1 MYDLI
6 IVGGGPAGLTAAV
19 YALHK
24 RLETLLISQDLG
36 GKINYHLQLKGM
48 EGHEIITGGDVVEK
62 FKRQLEYLD
71 FAHQLDRVTKVTA
84 RDRHLAVLTQSGR
97 CYEARSVIIATGVT
111 PQRLD
116 VPGERCLLGRGLS
129 YSAISHAQVFIEKE
143 VALLGSSERAL
154 RGAAEL
160 AEIAKR
166 VHLFLPERSEM
177 DSPLGQKLRI
187 HPQVKVYEDAEVCE
201 IRGDQFVEGILVRYR
216 GKMQEIP
223 VDGLFIELG
232 LVPNSQL
239 AADLGITDSAGRI
252 MVDAKCVT
260 RCPGIFAAGDV
271 TDTFIE
277 QVLIAVGE
285 GAKAALSASE
295 YLL

>member
-24 RLETLLISQDLG
+24 RLETLLISKDLG
-36 GKINYHLQLKGM
+36 GKVNYHMQIKGL
-48 EGHEIITGGDVVEK
+48 EGHELITGADVVER

-71 FAHQLDRVTKVTA
+71 FAHQIDRVTQVAA
-84 RDRHLAVLTQSGR
+84 RDSHFAVLTQSGS
-97 CYEARSVIIATGVT
+97 YYQARAVIMATGVT
-111 PQRLD
+111 PQRLE
-116 VPGERCLLGRGLS
+116 VPGERRLLGRGLS

-143 VALLGSSERAL
+143 VALLGGNGRAL

-166 VHLFLPERSEM
+166 VHLFLPERGEI
-177 DSPLGQKLRI
+177 DSPLGEKLRT
-187 HPQVKVYEDAEVCE
+187 HPRVKVYENAEIGE
-201 IRGDQFVEGILVRYR
+201 IRGDQFVEGVLVRYE

-223 VDGLFIELG
+223 LEGLFIELG
-232 LVPNSQL
+232 LMPNSQL

-252 MVDAKCVT
+252 MVNAKCVT
-260 RCPGIFAAGDV
+260 RRPGVFAAGDV
-271 TDTFIE
+271 TDTVIE

-285 GAKAALSASE
+285 GAKAALSAYD